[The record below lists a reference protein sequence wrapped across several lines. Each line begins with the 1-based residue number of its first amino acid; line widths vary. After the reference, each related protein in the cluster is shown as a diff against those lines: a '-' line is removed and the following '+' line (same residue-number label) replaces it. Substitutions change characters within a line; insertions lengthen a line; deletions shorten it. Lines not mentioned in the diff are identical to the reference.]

1 MFYMSYI
8 LAPNKEMLMPL
19 LTFCL
24 RAHRFC
30 LRSYLVLHGGEG
42 AREKNEAEP
51 GKSNA
56 PIFFHR
62 HSVSCRAQ
70 APGRSRGTQIRYA
83 IVQGM

>member
-8 LAPNKEMLMPL
+8 LAPNKEMLTPL
-19 LTFCL
+19 RFAYARTGFAY
-24 RAHRFC
+24 AHT
-30 LRSYLVLHGGEG
+30 LSYTEG
-42 AREKNEAEP
+42 RGQGKKNEAEP

-70 APGRSRGTQIRYA
+70 APGASRGTQIRYA